1 MIKSSIFGITPL
13 LISILISYMNICFS
27 FELGLWRGVTNYY
40 IKGNTNINGI
50 NKIDL
55 TKPVYSTHNHTN
67 YNMDNYVKYF
77 YYNNSVIFNSFYNSY
92 KYNYY
97 NNNENRFFRFKL
109 KSYDKLGG
117 IVAKIDKKTD
127 NTYYFTNQIN
137 FFYNTARSI
146 ITINYTYNNNLKMEL
161 NSIIVSGLRCGMTK
175 TFRNRTKLINITSL
189 KNKLKTWTYCKST
202 TIDAKK
208 PFILNEKEINC
219 YEYEFLLKNDNGNRI
234 SSVFIDNLVISV
246 PEIIDDNKPF
256 SILLGCLIS
265 NDCYKQVNLNYN
277 FNGLLTS
284 VEYNEY
290 EPYNFTSKINN
301 YLNLMKNKLLSLK

>member
-1 MIKSSIFGITPL
+1 MIKASIFGKTPI
-13 LISILISYMNICFS
+13 LIFILISYMNICS
-27 FELGLWRGVTNYY
+27 SIECELGLGLWRGVTNYY

-67 YNMDNYVKYF
+67 YNMDNYV
-77 YYNNSVIFNSFYNSY
+77 IFNSFYNNY
-92 KYNYY
+92 KYYY

-117 IVAKIDKKTD
+117 IIAKIDKKTD
-127 NTYYFTNQIN
+127 NIYYFTNQIN

-161 NSIIVSGLRCGMTK
+161 NSIIVSGLRCGITK

-208 PFILNEKEINC
+208 PFILNEKEIIC
-219 YEYEFLLKNDNGNRI
+219 YDYEFLLKNDNGNRI

-301 YLNLMKNKLLSLK
+301 YLNLMKNKLYH